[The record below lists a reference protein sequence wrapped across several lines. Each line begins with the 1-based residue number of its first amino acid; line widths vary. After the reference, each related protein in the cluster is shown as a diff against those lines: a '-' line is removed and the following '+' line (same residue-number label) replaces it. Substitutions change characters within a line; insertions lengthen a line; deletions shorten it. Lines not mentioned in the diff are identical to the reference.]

1 MVQYNHVII
10 IIIII
15 IIIFYHLQLTTLYNN
30 AVYVFKY

>member
-15 IIIFYHLQLTTLYNN
+15 IILQLVKLYNN
-30 AVYVFKY
+30 AVYAFK